1 MLTGF
6 ATMQI
11 GAGSRK
17 GIRRCIPESK
27 HNIIIHDLDEVA
39 HSTLKHARIVYKR
52 AYQEVLGLP
61 GCKKQRTAYAM
72 DLAWAGAEIIFC
84 YRTYGSVPK
93 VISRMRPGQIPDV
106 PTLEALL
113 VTFLGGA
120 REGGSGPILSGDLQ
134 QLVVRGPKRLAESLG
149 R

>member
-17 GIRRCIPESK
+17 GIRMCIPESK

-39 HSTLKHARIVYKR
+39 HSTLKNARRVYKR

-61 GCKKQRTAYAM
+61 GCKKQRKAYAM

-106 PTLEALL
+106 PPWRRCDFFWE
-113 VTFLGGA
+113 VRG
-120 REGGSGPILSGDLQ
+120 RGGSGPILSGDLQ
-134 QLVVRGPKRLAESLG
+134 QLVVRGSG
-149 R
+149 

>member
-17 GIRRCIPESK
+17 GIRMCIPESK
-27 HNIIIHDLDEVA
+27 HTIIIHDLDEVA
-39 HSTLKHARIVYKR
+39 HSTLKNARRVYKR
-52 AYQEVLGLP
+52 AYQEVLEVSA
-61 GCKKQRTAYAM
+61 CKKQRKAYAM
-72 DLAWAGAEIIFC
+72 DLAWAGAEITFC

-93 VISRMRPGQIPDV
+93 VISRIHPGQIPDA
-106 PTLEALL
+106 PT
-113 VTFLGGA
+113 LGGA
-120 REGGSGPILSGDLQ
+120 REGGSGPILSGELQ